1 MRQGSRRSLIT
12 VAAASGALATLTG
25 GTAAY
30 ADSGAQGGAA
40 HSPGVASGNNVQ
52 VPVHVPV
59 NVCGNTVDVVGL
71 LNPAVGNRCSNGGH
85 GKGHGGRPGGNA
97 GGSGAQGGAHGSP
110 GVGSGNN
117 VQVPV
122 DVPVNVC
129 GNSVDVVGLLNP
141 THGNRCANEAPSR
154 PEHPGG
160 HGGDQPSAPGTH
172 HPAPQHPA
180 PHHPAPH
187 HPAPDRPAPQ
197 PAEHSG
203 THPHAHAQPQ
213 LPHQQGPSH
222 PEGRL
227 AETGSGSTL
236 GVVGPLGAGLLVG
249 GYVLYRRARV
259 MRG

>member
-25 GTAAY
+25 GAAAY

-40 HSPGVASGNNVQ
+40 NSPGVASGNNVQ

-71 LNPAVGNRCSNGGH
+71 LNPAAGNRCKNGGH
-85 GKGHGGRPGGNA
+85 GKGKDGHGSA
-97 GGSGAQGGAHGSP
+97 GAQGGAHHSP

-122 DVPVNVC
+122 DVPVNAC
-129 GNSVDVVGLLNP
+129 GNSVDAGSALNP
-141 THGNRCANEAPSR
+141 ALGNRCADESPGRPTRPGDHAGHRPSQPGPHSSAPHKSAPHRSGQHGGAPQQPAPAAHSGAHARSHSPAQPQRSHHQGQSR
-154 PEHPGG
+154 PEGQLAQTGG
-160 HGGDQPSAPGTH
+160 
-172 HPAPQHPA
+172 
-180 PHHPAPH
+180 
-187 HPAPDRPAPQ
+187 
-197 PAEHSG
+197 
-203 THPHAHAQPQ
+203 
-213 LPHQQGPSH
+213 
-222 PEGRL
+222 
-227 AETGSGSTL
+227 GSGL
-236 GVVGPLGAGLLVG
+236 GVAGPLGAGLLVG